1 MQISLNKK
9 IKPKNSL
16 FKNYSSEKQRANTEG
31 NTINNNSI
39 DNKNIR
45 KRLKYY
51 SVNIRNKI
59 NKRIKNIQAKSRYK
73 RNIFTLLYDQIH
85 SDIKDIEKEITV
97 AKNLILPYS
106 FLKRNQIKNEIFI
119 NKRINQIDLKDI
131 QIEEYSKKNDK
142 NNNNLNIPK
151 IHNLK
156 NSFLSNT
163 TSINSSER
171 KDYNSNI
178 FMTFSKTRNNNYIKS
193 INIKSRNKP
202 KLNIMKAVTENN
214 NIMNDSIFNNDKNV
228 KNINNVYSNTE
239 RNNLNNSFRKLSN
252 DKNNT
257 KTTLIKV
264 NPEIK
269 APKRKKCLYV
279 SYDEKWYLKNKY
291 IYIKLDKLEIENN
304 YIQSQIIS
312 DQYAL
317 VNENIKLIT
326 SKYLVDKELINKFN
340 STNNTNQ
347 QLININIEESISL
360 MIEISYILLEEY
372 EDNLENFVT
381 QIIKRQKKDSYKLI
395 DDEKKEF
402 PINLTL
408 FTETSSFLT
417 VSYKSYLILLQKDEN
432 YKISKFNFDK
442 IYQFLDRLRL
452 SVNKIILDL
461 NILYNGSNNKDKK
474 IITECVKKI
483 IKLKEQKNE
492 FKKKAKLDCHQKFGD
507 FRSGI
512 DPFKYKGRLQLKVS
526 EEKEIIMRINKAIGN
541 KNNNEKT
548 FDYIKKFDIGSKL
561 VSDLMKYG
569 TKEFRE
575 FIIYERIRQKFYEK
589 NK

>member
-16 FKNYSSEKQRANTEG
+16 FKNYSSEKQRVNTEG

-202 KLNIMKAVTENN
+202 KFNIMKAVTENN

>member
-1 MQISLNKK
+1 MQLNKK
-9 IKPKNSL
+9 IKPINSL
-16 FKNYSSEKQRANTEG
+16 FKNYSSEKQRVNTEG

-131 QIEEYSKKNDK
+131 QIEEYSRKNDK

-151 IHNLK
+151 IYNLK

-269 APKRKKCLYV
+269 APKRKKCLYI

-417 VSYKSYLILLQKDEN
+417 ISYKSYLILLQKDEN

>member
-9 IKPKNSL
+9 IKPINSL
-16 FKNYSSEKQRANTEG
+16 FKNYSSEKQRVNTEG

>member
-16 FKNYSSEKQRANTEG
+16 FKNYSSEKQRVNTEG

-151 IHNLK
+151 IYNLK